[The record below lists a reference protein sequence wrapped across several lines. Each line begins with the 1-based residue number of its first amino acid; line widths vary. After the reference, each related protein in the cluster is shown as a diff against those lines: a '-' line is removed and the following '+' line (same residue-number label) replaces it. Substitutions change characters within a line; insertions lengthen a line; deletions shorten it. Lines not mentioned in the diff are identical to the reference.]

1 MSSTDKVL
9 RLYDKLYAN
18 NFKWVKVLKRSK
30 VIENGDKLVKC
41 INTFITHPDYFIDFI
56 TPKKSEFRLFFA
68 QRIVLR
74 ECMRNRETFVTATR
88 GFSKTFLSM
97 LSAYLNCM
105 FSPGYKHFVS
115 GATVNQAEALTK
127 QTVLNDLWVKFPI
140 LKNEMRKVGNRAPYV
155 IGSECTFRF
164 TNKSILD
171 VVGAH
176 PRGRRFNGGTFEEII
191 EQDKTRVNEQ
201 LIPMMNGFRTDAF
214 QRINPTE
221 PQSKKIF
228 VTTAGHVGT
237 FAYDFCLS
245 VLCKSI
251 VDPDKYSCIGF
262 SFVVPVMHGRLDE
275 NTMVEILASGT
286 YSRESVD
293 REYRSRWVGSKAGKA
308 FSPAIITKLRKVVK
322 AEKKAQNNNAE
333 NAFYAISADMA
344 KDGSAATAVVIHK
357 IVPQEYQFYHQQ
369 VNLFTIDS
377 TDYQYISD
385 TLKRTVRDYNAD
397 ILIYDANGI
406 GAAIRDWLN
415 KDMVSQDGSEFLEG
429 LWIINPPDKAKK
441 DLIKRPHKEICY
453 EIKSGGLAGERIH
466 KLFFSRLSS
475 GTIRFLIKSSE
486 AFGLF
491 SKNKNF
497 LDGSAKFKELKMR
510 PYRYMD
516 LMEQELKNLIIE
528 PTRDDQ
534 WYKIRRQN
542 TEIQKDFFSATE
554 YLIEGVNKHIELAY
568 YNKKQKPK
576 NNFSDIVLMG
586 GFNDYSKKQ
595 KRKR

>member
-1 MSSTDKVL
+1 
-9 RLYDKLYAN
+9 
-18 NFKWVKVLKRSK
+18 
-30 VIENGDKLVKC
+30 
-41 INTFITHPDYFIDFI
+41 
-56 TPKKSEFRLFFA
+56 
-68 QRIVLR
+68 
-74 ECMRNRETFVTATR
+74 
-88 GFSKTFLSM
+88 
-97 LSAYLNCM
+97 
-105 FSPGYKHFVS
+105 
-115 GATVNQAEALTK
+115 
-127 QTVLNDLWVKFPI
+127 
-140 LKNEMRKVGNRAPYV
+140 
-155 IGSECTFRF
+155 
-164 TNKSILD
+164 
-171 VVGAH
+171 
-176 PRGRRFNGGTFEEII
+176 
-191 EQDKTRVNEQ
+191 
-201 LIPMMNGFRTDAF
+201 
-214 QRINPTE
+214 
-221 PQSKKIF
+221 
-228 VTTAGHVGT
+228 
-237 FAYDFCLS
+237 
-245 VLCKSI
+245 
-251 VDPDKYSCIGF
+251 
-262 SFVVPVMHGRLDE
+262 
-275 NTMVEILASGT
+275 
-286 YSRESVD
+286 
-293 REYRSRWVGSKAGKA
+293 
-308 FSPAIITKLRKVVK
+308 
-322 AEKKAQNNNAE
+322 
-333 NAFYAISADMA
+333 
-344 KDGSAATAVVIHK
+344 
-357 IVPQEYQFYHQQ
+357 
-369 VNLFTIDS
+369 
-377 TDYQYISD
+377 
-385 TLKRTVRDYNAD
+385 
-397 ILIYDANGI
+397 
-406 GAAIRDWLN
+406 LN